1 MFKNIYI
8 SYIKL
13 FLISFFIVSFIFL
26 SGMKYEYFQLRFFI
40 LLLLVPCIFKFYLD
54 LKEKNYNFLIYF
66 LLLFITL
73 FVHTGLNLYYEQVEL
88 TNYSLFGII
97 FLLSIFT
104 ISYYYFDYI
113 NDNIDFII
121 KFFTVIFLAS
131 CIYAIYDYHP
141 DAEHFCGGIL
151 VLNPS
156 IEQIERF
163 GSRVSD
169 AQLSFREYIF
179 PENSHLG
186 MIAPSVVAYFIYKIA
201 NQKFSMFSSFL
212 MIIFITICF
221 IVKSSTTLY
230 VGTVLSLV
238 SIILFNFKVFNKKTL
253 VSFFILIVFSITILL
268 SDSECRARFV
278 PTYGEAID
286 FSKVEMAAPGAANSF
301 SSSTKSI
308 DDIKSNRVIGGI
320 NKDLANKIENTMNTS
335 GNLSSGVY
343 FHALIIA
350 KKSIIEKP
358 FGWGINRY
366 DQAFS
371 YYNKIQP
378 AKIER
383 LNFYNNKDGTNN
395 LVKIVVELGIFST
408 IFFLFCFLFLIN
420 NKISIELKLFY
431 LPFIITQSI
440 RGAGY
445 FNGGF
450 LLIVFIML
458 FTYISVY
465 KKNS

>member
-1 MFKNIYI
+1 
-8 SYIKL
+8 
-13 FLISFFIVSFIFL
+13 
-26 SGMKYEYFQLRFFI
+26 MKYEYFQLRFFI

-54 LKEKNYNFLIYF
+54 LKAKNYNFLIYF

-73 FVHTGLNLYYEQVEL
+73 FVHTGLNLYHEQVEL

-97 FLLSIFT
+97 FLLSIFI

-121 KFFTVIFLAS
+121 KFFTVIFLSS

-141 DAEHFCGGIL
+141 DAELFCGGIP

-156 IEQIERF
+156 IEQIELF

-169 AQLSFREYIF
+169 VQLSFREYIF

-186 MIAPSVVAYFIYKIA
+186 MIAPSVVAYFIYKIT
-201 NQKFSMFSSFL
+201 NQKFSMSSSFL

-253 VSFFILIVFSITILL
+253 ISFFILIVFSITILL

-286 FSKVEMAAPGAANSF
+286 FSKIEMAAPGAASF

-308 DDIKSNRVIGGI
+308 DDIKSDRVIDGI
-320 NKDLANKIENTMNTS
+320 NKDLANKIENTMNTG

-343 FHALIIA
+343 FRALIIA

-371 YYNKIQP
+371 HYNKTQP

-395 LVKIVVELGIFST
+395 LVKIVVELGIFSI

>member
-73 FVHTGLNLYYEQVEL
+73 FVHTGLNLYHEQVEL

-163 GSRVSD
+163 GSRISD

-186 MIAPSVVAYFIYKIA
+186 MIAPSVVAYFIYKIT
-201 NQKFSMFSSFL
+201 NQKFSMSSSFL

-253 VSFFILIVFSITILL
+253 ISFFILIIFSITILL

-278 PTYGEAID
+278 PAYG
-286 FSKVEMAAPGAANSF
+286 SF

-308 DDIKSNRVIGGI
+308 DDIKSDRVIDGI
-320 NKDLANKIENTMNTS
+320 NKDLANKIENTMNTG

-343 FHALIIA
+343 FRALIIA

-395 LVKIVVELGIFST
+395 LVKIVVELGIFSI

>member
-73 FVHTGLNLYYEQVEL
+73 FVHTGLNLYHEQVEL

-201 NQKFSMFSSFL
+201 NQKFSMFSSLF
-212 MIIFITICF
+212 MIIFIIICF

-253 VSFFILIVFSITILL
+253 ISFFILIVFSITILL

-278 PTYGEAID
+278 PTYG
-286 FSKVEMAAPGAANSF
+286 SF

-308 DDIKSNRVIGGI
+308 DDIKSDRVIGGI

-335 GNLSSGVY
+335 GNLSSGIY
-343 FHALIIA
+343 FHALMIA

-371 YYNKIQP
+371 HYNKIQP

-395 LVKIVVELGIFST
+395 LVKIVVELGIFSI

>member
-1 MFKNIYI
+1 LFKNPYI
-8 SYIKL
+8 SHIKL
-13 FLISFFIVSFIFL
+13 FLISFFIISFIFL

-54 LKEKNYNFLIYF
+54 LKAKNYNFLIYF
-66 LLLFITL
+66 LFLFITL
-73 FVHTGLNLYYEQVEL
+73 FVHTGLNLYHEQVEL

-97 FLLSIFT
+97 FLLSIFI

-121 KFFTVIFLAS
+121 KFFTVIFLSS

-141 DAEHFCGGIL
+141 DAELFCGGIP

-156 IEQIERF
+156 IEQIELF

-169 AQLSFREYIF
+169 VQLSFREYIF

-186 MIAPSVVAYFIYKIA
+186 MIAPSIVAYFIYKIT
-201 NQKFSMFSSFL
+201 NQKFSVFSSFF
-212 MIIFITICF
+212 MIIFIIICF

-238 SIILFNFKVFNKKTL
+238 TIILFNFKVFNKKTL
-253 VSFFILIVFSITILL
+253 ISFFILIVFSITILL

-278 PTYGEAID
+278 PTYGSFI
-286 FSKVEMAAPGAANSF
+286 SPLTIINS
-301 SSSTKSI
+301 
-308 DDIKSNRVIGGI
+308 DRVIGGI

-335 GNLSSGVY
+335 GNLSSGIY
-343 FHALIIA
+343 FHALMIA

-371 YYNKIQP
+371 HYNKIQP

-395 LVKIVVELGIFST
+395 LVKIVVELGIFSI

>member
-73 FVHTGLNLYYEQVEL
+73 FVHTGLNLYHEQVEL

-97 FLLSIFT
+97 FLLSIFI

-186 MIAPSVVAYFIYKIA
+186 MIAPSIVAYFIYKIT
-201 NQKFSMFSSFL
+201 NQKFSVFSSFF
-212 MIIFITICF
+212 MIIFIIICF

-253 VSFFILIVFSITILL
+253 ISFFILIVFSITILL

-278 PTYGEAID
+278 PTYGSFI
-286 FSKVEMAAPGAANSF
+286 SPLTIINS
-301 SSSTKSI
+301 
-308 DDIKSNRVIGGI
+308 DRVIGGI

-395 LVKIVVELGIFST
+395 LVKIVVELGIFSI